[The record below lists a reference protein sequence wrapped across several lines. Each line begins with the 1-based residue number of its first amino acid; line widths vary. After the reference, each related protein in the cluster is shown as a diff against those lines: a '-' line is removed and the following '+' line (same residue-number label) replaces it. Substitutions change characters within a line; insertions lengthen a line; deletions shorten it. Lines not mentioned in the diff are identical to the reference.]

1 VIRALVVDDEPLAR
15 LRLRQLL
22 QEAGDVEIADCASGA
37 EALGT
42 LKRWQPD
49 VLFLDV
55 QMPEMNGFSI
65 LDQLDPGRMPIVV
78 FATAYD
84 HYALRAFEKCALDY
98 LMKPFDTDR
107 FAMTMERVRKQL
119 SRSRSAR
126 RPLFFVVGQA
136 GGVRIVAARDV
147 DWIGAAGNYV
157 ELHIGTEVLLN
168 RESMRAIEARMRGK
182 MLRVHRSAMV
192 NIDKVDGLQ
201 WSTHGDGKAVLKDG
215 RLVPISR
222 RYSSAIRQAFSPVH
236 GSQSPA

>member
-22 QEAGDVEIADCASGA
+22 QDAGDVEIADCSSAA

-55 QMPEMNGFSI
+55 QMPETDGFSI
-65 LDQLDPGRMPIVV
+65 LDQLDPERMPIVV

-84 HYALRAFEKCALDY
+84 QYAVRAFEKYALDY
-98 LMKPFDTDR
+98 LLKPFDSER
-107 FAMTMERVRKQL
+107 FVTTMERVRKQL
-119 SRSRSAR
+119 SQSRSTR
-126 RPLFFVVGQA
+126 QPPLFVVAQA
-136 GGVRIVAARDV
+136 AGARIVAAEDV

-157 ELHIGTEVLLN
+157 ELHIGAEVLLH
-168 RESMRAIEARMRGK
+168 RESMHAIEGRMRGR

-192 NIDKVDGLQ
+192 NAGKIDRLR
-201 WSTHGDGKAVLKDG
+201 WSNHGDGKAILKDG
-215 RLVPISR
+215 QSVPISR
-222 RYSSAIRQAFSPVH
+222 RYSVAVRRAFSPVH
-236 GSQSPA
+236 IRRSPA